1 MKCRNCGTEIADKA
15 LICYR
20 CGEATTA
27 PRIAPPPP
35 PPPARGPIPVIIAI
49 LILIAV
55 AVLVLP
61 GLEPGIPRVAGW
73 ATLVVVTAL
82 AVWRLRPRRRQR
94 LR

>member
-27 PRIAPPPP
+27 PKIAPPPP
-35 PPPARGPIPVIIAI
+35 PPTRGPIPVIVAI
-49 LILIAV
+49 LLLIGV
-55 AVLVLP
+55 AGLVLP
-61 GLEPGIPRVAGW
+61 ELEPGTPRIAGW
-73 ATLVVVTAL
+73 VTLAVVTVL
-82 AVWRLRPRRRQR
+82 AVWTLRPRRRQR

>member
-20 CGEATTA
+20 CGQATTT
-27 PRIAPPPP
+27 PKVAPPAPP
-35 PPPARGPIPVIIAI
+35 RERGPWPVIVAML
-49 LILIAV
+49 LIIGV

-61 GLEPGIPRVAGW
+61 ELAPGVPRIAGW
-73 ATLVVVTAL
+73 ATLVIVTVL
-82 AVWRLRPRRRQR
+82 AVLRLRPRRRRR